1 MLLDNFGKVAE
12 RLGTIKP
19 IDFDFVLLIELMIS
33 LQFFLAL
40 NLQLFLV
47 KDLRWFFNIRVRVM
61 EPSCLLVGII
71 LLSIFRNDMLLEFLI
86 GIVWMPAKRGSL
98 FEKLEDVD
106 HSCL

>member
-47 KDLRWFFNIRVRVM
+47 KDLR
-61 EPSCLLVGII
+61 
-71 LLSIFRNDMLLEFLI
+71 
-86 GIVWMPAKRGSL
+86 
-98 FEKLEDVD
+98 
-106 HSCL
+106 